1 VTPDASDRRQR
12 ICFVVSAPETANAF
26 LKPHIAVLARTF
38 DVDLV
43 VNCPDASGMPATE
56 AECIHVG
63 IERQIKPV
71 SDLRAVLRL
80 ARVFRS
86 RNYAVVH
93 SVTPKAGLLAMAA
106 ARLAGVPRRIHWFT
120 GQVWATRTG
129 LSRAILKSA
138 DRVTAQQ
145 ATELLVDS
153 SSQLAFLVDER
164 VVDPRKARVLASG
177 STCGVDTDRFA
188 PDPAARE
195 TTRSELGIAED
206 DVVITFLGRLNRDK
220 GVLDLA
226 AAVAKLRPKPRTW
239 LVMAGGDEEGLIGQI
254 HEELAPGTIKLRYLG
269 HIASPERILQASD
282 IFCLPSYREGF
293 PMSVIEAASCGV
305 PAVASQVYGLT
316 DAVVPH
322 ETGLLFPARSVPRL
336 ASCLDTLARDRNL
349 RNTMG
354 AAARARVLKEFRQQ
368 RLTEALDDFYRQV
381 LAES

>member
-1 VTPDASDRRQR
+1 MTPDASDRRQR

>member
-1 VTPDASDRRQR
+1 
-12 ICFVVSAPETANAF
+12 
-26 LKPHIAVLARTF
+26 
-38 DVDLV
+38 
-43 VNCPDASGMPATE
+43 
-56 AECIHVG
+56 
-63 IERQIKPV
+63 
-71 SDLRAVLRL
+71 
-80 ARVFRS
+80 
-86 RNYAVVH
+86 
-93 SVTPKAGLLAMAA
+93 
-106 ARLAGVPRRIHWFT
+106 
-120 GQVWATRTG
+120 
-129 LSRAILKSA
+129 LKSA